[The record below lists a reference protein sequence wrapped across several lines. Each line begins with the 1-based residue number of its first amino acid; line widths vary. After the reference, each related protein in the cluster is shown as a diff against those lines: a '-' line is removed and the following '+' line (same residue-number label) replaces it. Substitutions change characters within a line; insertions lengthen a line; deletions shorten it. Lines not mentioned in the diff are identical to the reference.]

1 MKARGYICYMST
13 WALKETSDS
22 FPCKTLRGV
31 IKSLDPRS
39 SESGSWSFQV
49 AQDRDERLRA
59 RQVAWAQG
67 VSSLLRG
74 LGLADEG

>member
-1 MKARGYICYMST
+1 MST

-22 FPCKTLRGV
+22 FPCKTLR
-31 IKSLDPRS
+31 DPRS